1 MSEFLFA
8 NRSAGECSVP
18 AAIRRSKSISV
29 RTFVF
34 KRVYS
39 SGTAN
44 ITPGVWNDPGTS
56 ASAFPFCVRDLYN
69 GRMEPTCPICHVVV
83 RPTDFY
89 CYNCGRNLHAKPLPT
104 GMLAELACYAGSLL
118 LPPFG
123 LWWGMKYIKQ
133 DGAVS
138 KRIGWMSIVLT
149 ILASVIVTVLTVR
162 IFQGINMQVQQQ
174 LQMIEGL

>member
-1 MSEFLFA
+1 
-8 NRSAGECSVP
+8 
-18 AAIRRSKSISV
+18 
-29 RTFVF
+29 
-34 KRVYS
+34 
-39 SGTAN
+39 
-44 ITPGVWNDPGTS
+44 
-56 ASAFPFCVRDLYN
+56 
-69 GRMEPTCPICHVVV
+69 
-83 RPTDFY
+83 
-89 CYNCGRNLHAKPLPT
+89 
-104 GMLAELACYAGSLL
+104 MLAELACYAGSLL